1 MIIQLLSLRDYFSIK
16 FYCSPSPA
24 TVGMTVPTDPA
35 DQAANE
41 ALARNQLNLNTEQPL
56 TTIQIRLAD
65 GSNVRVQF
73 NLTHTVRDIRRY
85 IVT

>member
-1 MIIQLLSLRDYFSIK
+1 MTI
-16 FYCSPSPA
+16 PS
-24 TVGMTVPTDPA
+24 DPA

-41 ALARNQLNLNTEQPL
+41 AIARNQLNLDSSQPV

-73 NLTHTVRDIRRY
+73 NLTHTIEDVRRFITTYPLQSKKNSHNVYFIINDITLR
-85 IVT
+85 I